1 MSIGFNMESG
11 DDYTS
16 LTFNFLH
23 GEVTASKL
31 RETVIDQVDRVIA
44 GLKAMH
50 PDAFVGETP
59 VATGTRMRLDLDRH
73 DVYNSNTC
81 DYSYLY
87 VPNLNR
93 RLENFS
99 ALEINYR
106 VGSRTFNCV
115 IPRSHIESDSITI
128 SLTPA
133 GRDLIPNSTSK
144 WGQYFVEL
152 GA

>member
-1 MSIGFNMESG
+1 MTIGFNMESG

-16 LTFNFLH
+16 LTFNFMH

-31 RETVIDQVDRVIA
+31 REAVIQQVDRVIA

-50 PDAFVGETP
+50 PDAFVAEGDRL
-59 VATGTRMRLDLDRH
+59 AGARMRIDLDRN
-73 DVYNSNTC
+73 DVYSSSSC
-81 DYSYLY
+81 DYRYLY

-128 SLTPA
+128 SLTPS
-133 GRDLIPNSTSK
+133 GRDLIPNPTSK

-152 GA
+152 GV